1 VALNRLGAEL
11 DDRRAPPSRAVT
23 MPAINLED
31 IDDATIE
38 AEANE
43 AMARVAERRVIRR
56 GLDAWSKSAG
66 PEASTSGKPSV
77 PL

>member
-1 VALNRLGAEL
+1 
-11 DDRRAPPSRAVT
+11 